1 MLSPQVKIHTALG
14 LLYYDYISYSFRTI
28 LGAFCY
34 SVYIVLLRRRVN
46 HEDNMDSPM
55 FFGFVGMFNA
65 FMLWPGIIGLHF
77 SGKETFEVSK
87 PL

>member
-1 MLSPQVKIHTALG
+1 M
-14 LLYYDYISYSFRTI
+14 
-28 LGAFCY
+28 
-34 SVYIVLLRRRVN
+34 YIVLLRRRVN